1 VTTAAR
7 RARAVWHGRDGDVIR
22 QRDGRGSRSDGP
34 DAIPSSVSDLGR
46 MLRRARTRQGFR
58 LEDISART
66 GMPLDQLQILETGS
80 IDRIPDRVATLKIL
94 RQYSDLLGLPGERIV
109 IAVVDHW
116 PATPAVPPS
125 IPAYSSPSGLLD
137 TGGYP
142 VTTAVSPLVTPI
154 VSGVHPRTEQTPL
167 MIADTMAIGVGRHA
181 PPADD
186 TRPPVH
192 APLAL
197 RVLVAL
203 VVAAMLIAGAGLV
216 IDQYEPHWLDT
227 LGITRSVQAEGT
239 ASSTTAGTRSAPAS
253 TGTSAQGTAGTV
265 TSPAGGPAGGKSSSP
280 KPTFAVTSTS
290 PSTASFTVG
299 APAFDVQVRIVGGE
313 SWIQGTQIGKATPTY
328 SGLLDNGQ
336 SKTFSVQ
343 QSFSLEVGSV
353 AARVFV
359 TVATQIVGS
368 YNPPAAPYTMTFVTG
383 K

>member
-1 VTTAAR
+1 
-7 RARAVWHGRDGDVIR
+7 
-22 QRDGRGSRSDGP
+22 
-34 DAIPSSVSDLGR
+34 

-80 IDRIPDRVATLKIL
+80 IDRIPDRVATLKTL

-142 VTTAVSPLVTPI
+142 VTTTVSPLVTPI

-203 VVAAMLIAGAGLV
+203 VVVATLIAVAGLV
-216 IDQYEPHWLDT
+216 IDQYEPHWLNT
-227 LGITRSVQAEGT
+227 LGITRSVQADGT
-239 ASSTTAGTRSAPAS
+239 GSSTTAGASGTPAS
-253 TGTSAQGTAGTV
+253 TGTPARGIAGTD
-265 TSPAGGPAGGKSSSP
+265 TGPGGGKSQSS
-280 KPTFAVTSTS
+280 KPTFVVTSTS
-290 PSTASFTVG
+290 PSSAGFTVG
-299 APAFDVQVRIVGGE
+299 APVFDVQVKVVGGE

-343 QSFSLEVGSV
+343 QPFSLEVGSV

-359 TVATQIVGS
+359 TVASQTVGS
-368 YNPPAAPYTMTFVTG
+368 YTPPSAPYTMTFTTV